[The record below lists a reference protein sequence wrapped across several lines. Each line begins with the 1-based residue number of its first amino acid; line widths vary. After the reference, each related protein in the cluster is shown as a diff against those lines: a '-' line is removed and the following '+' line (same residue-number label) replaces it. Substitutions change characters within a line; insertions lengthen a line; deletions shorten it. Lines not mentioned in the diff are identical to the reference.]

1 MTPPVYRSLLL
12 HHCLED
18 FGLDWQDLASDNAP
32 SGLRCS
38 QGLQLQLLRFAYSS
52 GTTYEEAD
60 FYIINNALYS
70 TPSRLA
76 TSRIFRRFLRVDPSN
91 RFLAQIRADIPCQ
104 AIDEPVLIH
113 LHSDCGDMAFH
124 YGHFLRDCLGLMHW
138 LADVGQASEQLL
150 STRCIGP
157 SYLTFQPKLAGDFG
171 LKFEQFNVAPSLNNA
186 IAVDQHWRVALFS
199 LPQAQLLVP
208 TTKDF
213 ALQQLRQRLRSK
225 QSQFPFTST
234 ASPAFLGAKR
244 LISGALLSRRRLK
257 SKTERWR
264 NDIELTRSLIPID
277 EQTVCSI
284 TLVDPDNVMETLDR
298 ARVLAGFDFV
308 IGSGSS
314 ALYPSLLI
322 NQWQPH
328 VVVIPFQPLTDDT
341 PLADFT
347 VFANQVHLITASDQA
362 AEIPESCSFWQAS
375 FAMQPLRFQQELTRC
390 LRASHLL

>member
-1 MTPPVYRSLLL
+1 MNPPVYRSLPL

-18 FGLDWQDLASDNAP
+18 FALDWQEVVSSHAA

-52 GTTYEEAD
+52 GTIYEEAD
-60 FYIINNALYS
+60 FYIINNTLYS
-70 TPSRLA
+70 NPSRLA
-76 TSRIFRRFLRVDPSN
+76 SSRVFDRFLRFDPN
-91 RFLAQIRADIPCQ
+91 KAFLAQIRSDIPCQ
-104 AIDEPVLIH
+104 VIDEPVLIN

-138 LADVGQASEQLL
+138 LAVSGQASEQLL

-157 SYLTFQPKLAGDFG
+157 SRLTFQPKLAGDFG
-171 LKFEQFNVAPSLNNA
+171 LKFEQFNVAPSMSYA
-186 IAVDQHWRVALFS
+186 MAVDQHWRVALFS

-208 TTKDF
+208 KTKDF
-213 ALQQLRQRLRSK
+213 ALQQLRQHLRSK
-225 QSQFPFTST
+225 QSQFPSTST
-234 ASPAFLGAKR
+234 ASSAFLGAKR

-277 EQTVCSI
+277 DQTVCLI
-284 TLVDPDNVMETLDR
+284 TLVDPDNAMETLER

-328 VVVIPFQPLTDDT
+328 VVVIPFHPLTDDT

-347 VFANQVHLITASDQA
+347 VFASQVHLITASDQA

-375 FAMQPLRFQQELTRC
+375 FAMQPLRFHQQLTRC
-390 LRASHLL
+390 LRSSHLL

>member
-1 MTPPVYRSLLL
+1 MNPPVYRSLPL
-12 HHCLED
+12 HHHLGD
-18 FGLDWQDLASDNAP
+18 FGLDWQEVVSCHAA

-60 FYIINNALYS
+60 FYIINNTLYS
-70 TPSRLA
+70 SPSRLA
-76 TSRIFRRFLRVDPSN
+76 TSRVFDRFLRFDPN
-91 RFLAQIRADIPCQ
+91 KVFLAQIRSDIPSQ
-104 AIDEPVLIH
+104 VIDEPVLIN
-113 LHSDCGDMAFH
+113 LYSDCGDMAFH
-124 YGHFLRDCLGLMHW
+124 YGHFLRDCVGLMHW
-138 LADVGQASEQLL
+138 LAVSGQASEQLL

-157 SYLTFQPKLAGDFG
+157 SRLTFQPKLASDFG
-171 LKFEQFNVAPSLNNA
+171 LKFELFNVAPSMRNA
-186 IAVDQHWRVALFS
+186 TAVDQHWRVALFS

-213 ALQQLRQRLRSK
+213 ALQQLRQHLRSK
-225 QSQFPFTST
+225 QSQFPSTSN
-234 ASPAFLGAKR
+234 ASQAFLGAKR
-244 LISGALLSRRRLK
+244 LLSGALLSRRRLK

-264 NDIELTRSLIPID
+264 NDIELTRSLIPLD
-277 EQTVCSI
+277 GQTVCLI
-284 TLVDPDNVMETLDR
+284 TLVDPDNAMETLDR

-328 VVVIPFQPLTDDT
+328 IVVIPFEPLTDDT

-375 FAMQPLRFQQELTRC
+375 FSMQPLRFQQQLTRC